1 MSKGFLGTAAPWSSD
16 ATLIIELGMG
26 VGLVAG
32 AALARK
38 GRYRAHAC
46 CQSAVVLLNLVA
58 IALTMAPSFRRSF
71 TPPIPGG
78 LRSAYYG
85 LAAAHACLGIVAQSF
100 ALYILMAAGT
110 NILPK
115 RLRFT
120 RYRPWMRATIFL
132 WWLALLFGLAT
143 YIRWYVIP
151 LFA

>member
-1 MSKGFLGTAAPWSSD
+1 VSKGFLGTAAPWSSD

-26 VGLVAG
+26 VGLLAG

-46 CQSAVVLLNLVA
+46 CQSTVVLLNLVA

-71 TPPIPGG
+71 TAPIPGG
-78 LRSAYYG
+78 LRHTYYV
-85 LAAAHACLGIVAQSF
+85 LAGAHASLGTVAELF
-100 ALYILMAAGT
+100 ALYILVAAGT

-115 RLRFT
+115 ELRFT
-120 RYRPWMRATIFL
+120 RYRPWMLTALSL

-143 YIRWYVIP
+143 YLRWYVLP
-151 LFA
+151 LF